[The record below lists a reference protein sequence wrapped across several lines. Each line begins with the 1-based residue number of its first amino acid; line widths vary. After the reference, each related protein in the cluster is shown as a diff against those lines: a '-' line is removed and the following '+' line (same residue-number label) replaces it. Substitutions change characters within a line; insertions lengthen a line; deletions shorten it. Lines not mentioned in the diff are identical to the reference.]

1 MRVIDALKTR
11 VAVALLSLSIGGAGA
26 IVAHE
31 GMRPVAY
38 RDPVG
43 IVTVCAG
50 HTKTA
55 KLGEVKSKAECLKL
69 LQQDVAHAEAAIKR
83 LTTTPLTQRQYDALV
98 SFVFN
103 LGEGNY
109 AKSTLLERIN
119 AGQCHRAADEFLKW
133 NKATRW
139 RIVAPG
145 GPRVKESVVLP
156 GLTARRQEESLE
168 FRSGCAAQ

>member
-1 MRVIDALKTR
+1 MDWVKNRLVI
-11 VAVALLSLSIGGAGA
+11 ALLSLSIGGAGA

-38 RDPVG
+38 KDPVG

-55 KLGEVKSKAECLKL
+55 KLGQVKTEAQCAKL
-69 LQQDVAHAEAAIKR
+69 LQQDVRDSETAIKR
-83 LTTTPLTQRQYDALV
+83 LTTAKLTQRQYDALV

-103 LGEGNY
+103 VGEPNY
-109 AKSTLLERIN
+109 ASSTLLKHIN
-119 AGQCHRAADEFLKW
+119 AGRCHAAADEFVKW

-139 RIVAPG
+139 RIVVPG
-145 GPRVKESVVLP
+145 EPPTKEKVVLP
-156 GLTARRQEESLE
+156 GLTVRRQAEAVE
-168 FRSGCAAQ
+168 FRSGCTPK